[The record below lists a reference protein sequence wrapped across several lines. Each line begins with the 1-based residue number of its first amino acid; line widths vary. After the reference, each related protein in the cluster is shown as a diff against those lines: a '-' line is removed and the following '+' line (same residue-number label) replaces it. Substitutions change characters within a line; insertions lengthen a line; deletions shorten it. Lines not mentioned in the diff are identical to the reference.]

1 MQRGR
6 GSWWVALAAVAALGV
21 AAGIT
26 GFAGSSEAAQLAPA
40 PPSNT
45 APPTISGTPQR
56 GATLTANNG
65 TWTGTQ
71 PITFTYQWLRC
82 DEDGGSCS
90 NIGGATERTYELRQ
104 VDVGDTIR
112 VRVTARNA
120 DGTAN
125 RTSVPT
131 AVVREAAAPPPGQG
145 CAGNAPIQVAS
156 ISPPERLT
164 VDGQSVSPSPVGR
177 STESL
182 TVRFHVSCRGKSVQ
196 GALVYVT
203 AVPFQQFS
211 IPAEATTGADG
222 WAQLTMNQA
231 RFFPAS
237 SRQQLLVMFVR
248 ARKGG
253 EDPLGGISTRR
264 LISFPVNLSR

>member
-1 MQRGR
+1 MLRGKS
-6 GSWWVALAAVAALGV
+6 SWWLGLAAIAALAV

-26 GFAGSSEAAQLAPA
+26 GFAGSSEAAQRPLAP
-40 PPSNT
+40 PTNQT
-45 APPTISGTPQR
+45 PPTISGTPER
-56 GATLTANNG
+56 GQTLTANNG
-65 TWTGTQ
+65 TWTNSPTS
-71 PITFTYQWLRC
+71 FVYQWLRC
-82 DEDGGSCS
+82 DQDGGSCS
-90 NIGGATERTYELRQ
+90 NIGGATEKTYELRQ
-104 VDVGDTIR
+104 VDVGDTVR

-120 DGTAN
+120 DGNSAP

-131 AVVREAAAPPPGQG
+131 AVIRDAAPPPAQG
-145 CAGNAPIQVAS
+145 CAGNAPIQVTT

-164 VDGQSVSPSPVGR
+164 VDGQSISPSPVGR
-177 STESL
+177 SSESL

-196 GALVYVT
+196 GALVYAT

-248 ARKGG
+248 ARKTG
-253 EDPLGGISTRR
+253 EDVLGGISTRR
-264 LISFPVNLSR
+264 LVSFPVNLSR